1 MKQRQRVLVIDD
13 DDAFVK
19 LIAARL
25 RGLDIELTAARSG
38 VTGLYTAQQQL
49 PDLILLDVSMA
60 DMDGYEVCKRLKKEP
75 ATRAIPVI
83 FLSGKCA
90 DADKVRGFEAGATD
104 YVIKPF
110 NAAELRARVSSA
122 LQTRA
127 LVEMLEYQARTDS
140 LTDLANREWFRSSL
154 ARCVARAQTFGD
166 YLFAVLFLDL
176 DHFKVIND
184 SLGHAAGDQLLI
196 TVAQHLRRCVRQKGR
211 ASARSGGDLIGRM
224 GGDEFAILL
233 DDIGSRDD
241 AHEIADRLGEE
252 LAKPYILGGIEMRVS
267 VSVGIRF
274 GDGNGPGADDLLRDS
289 DTAMYCAKAAGRS
302 RYVVFDQQMHE
313 AAMRR
318 LQLEHDLRKALDD
331 EQLTLHYQ
339 PIISLETGALI
350 SFEAL
355 LRWQHPELGPV
366 TPLDFIPIAEE
377 TGLIV
382 PIGLWVLEQACR
394 QLRRWYDRFPSHA
407 PLSMCVNV
415 SRRQIIQP
423 NVCDTVRDIIAACDI
438 EPRHLKLE
446 VTENVIMESLE
457 LIVPILDDLKELGV
471 ELAMDDFGT
480 GHSSLSCLHRFPLDV
495 LKIDRSF
502 IKNMGLNVE
511 FAAITQAV
519 VTLAH
524 NLDMVVIAEGV
535 ERSDQLAQLQAL
547 ECDYAQGFLISRPA
561 IAGDMDALIA
571 AGMPLAQSA

>member
-154 ARCVARAQTFGD
+154 ACCVARAQTFGD

-318 LQLEHDLRKALDD
+318 LQLEHDLRKALDA

-407 PLSMCVNV
+407 PLSMCVNL

-438 EPRHLKLE
+438 EPRHLTLE